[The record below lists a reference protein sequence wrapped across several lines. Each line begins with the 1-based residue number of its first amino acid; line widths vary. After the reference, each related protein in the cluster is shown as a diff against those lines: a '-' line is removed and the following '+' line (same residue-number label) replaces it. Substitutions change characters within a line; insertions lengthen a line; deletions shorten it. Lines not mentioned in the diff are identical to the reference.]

1 MTGPGLARTY
11 SISVVGIEGHLVDVE
26 TYAGAGL
33 VAFTLVG
40 LLDTSVR
47 EARDRVRAAFESC
60 GLDVLDQRI
69 TVNLSPAGIPKSGS
83 CFDLAIASSIAL
95 ATGLVYPRAFQD
107 AVIVG
112 ELALDGSIQP
122 VRGVL
127 PAVLAARSRGVRRV
141 IVPEACAREAR
152 LVDGIE
158 VIAFAH
164 LADLIAWGGGE
175 AIKAPFHGHLGMRA
189 VEPGRQSPAVLDMA
203 DVRGQ
208 GEAVGAMEVAAAG
221 GHHVFLIGEPGSGKT
236 MLASLLPTILPDLD
250 ADTALVTTSLHS
262 VAGLVPAGTALVTR
276 PPFQAPHHSVTMAA
290 LIGGGSR
297 TLTPGAASLAHGGIL
312 FLDEA
317 AEFAPSVLDS
327 LREPLESGVVN
338 LHRSG
343 IHTRYPASFQLVMAS
358 NPCPCG
364 GGRAGRHCT
373 CSSVARRRY
382 LARLSGPLLD
392 RMDIRIDVHTPTRAD
407 MASCTT
413 RDSETIRQRVS
424 AARDRAR
431 HRLAGTPWVCNA
443 QLPGAWIRRHSGID
457 AELVAQ
463 LDRLVDV
470 GASSMRGVD
479 RMLRLAWTLADL
491 AGAPRPTIDH
501 IVAAQQLR
509 NGHDHDTR

>member
-1 MTGPGLARTY
+1 MSGPGLARTY
-11 SISVVGIEGHLVDVE
+11 SMSVVGIEGHLVDVE

-83 CFDLAIASSIAL
+83 TLDLAIASSIAL
-95 ATGLVYPRAFQD
+95 ATGLVMPRAFED
-107 AVIVG
+107 SVIVG

-127 PAVLAARSRGVRRV
+127 PAVLAARSQGVRRV
-141 IVPEACAREAR
+141 IVPAACAREAA
-152 LVDGIE
+152 LVSGIE
-158 VIAFAH
+158 VVAFAH

-175 AIKAPFHGHLGMRA
+175 AIKAPFHGRLGVRDVCSV
-189 VEPGRQSPAVLDMA
+189 VEAQPPLDMA

-208 GEAVGAMEVAAAG
+208 PEAVAAMEVAAAG
-221 GHHVFLIGEPGSGKT
+221 GHHVFLLGEPGSGKT
-236 MLASLLPTILPDLD
+236 MLASRLPTILPDLD
-250 ADTALVTTSLHS
+250 PDTALVTTSLHS
-262 VAGLVPAGTALVTR
+262 VAGLVPTGTALVRR

-343 IHTRYPASFQLVMAS
+343 IHARYPAAFQLIMAS

-364 GGRAGRHCT
+364 GRRGGRRCT
-373 CSSVARRRY
+373 CSSLARRRY
-382 LARLSGPLLD
+382 MARLSGPLLD

-407 MASCTT
+407 MAASGAS
-413 RDSETIRQRVS
+413 DSATIRERVC
-424 AARDRAR
+424 AARERSR
-431 HRLAGTPWVCNA
+431 HRLAGTPWTCNA

-463 LDRLVDV
+463 LDRLVDA

-491 AGAPRPTIDH
+491 DGAPTPTFDH

-509 NGHDHDTR
+509 NGHDHDN

>member
-1 MTGPGLARTY
+1 MRGPGLARTY
-11 SISVVGIEGHLVDVE
+11 SMSIVGIEGHLVDVE
-26 TYAGAGL
+26 TYAGSGL

-83 CFDLAIASSIAL
+83 AFDLSIAASIAL
-95 ATGLVYPRAFQD
+95 ATGLVSPVAFED
-107 AVIVG
+107 AVLVG

-141 IVPEACAREAR
+141 VVPSACAQEAR
-152 LVDGIE
+152 LVSGIE
-158 VIAFAH
+158 VLDFAH
-164 LADLIAWGGGE
+164 LADLIAWAGGE
-175 AIKAPFHGHLGMRA
+175 AVKAPFHGRMGVRREGERDGDMTLA
-189 VEPGRQSPAVLDMA
+189 DMA

-208 GEAVGAMEVAAAG
+208 PEAIAALEVAAAG
-221 GHHVFLIGEPGSGKT
+221 GHHVFLLGEPGSGKT
-236 MLASLLPTILPDLD
+236 MLASRLPTILPDLD

-262 VAGLVPAGTALVTR
+262 VAGLLPSSISLMTR
-276 PPFQAPHHSVTMAA
+276 PPFQAPHHSVTMPA
-290 LIGGGSR
+290 LIGGGTR
-297 TLTPGAASLAHGGIL
+297 TLVPGAASLAHGGIL

-327 LREPLESGVVN
+327 LREPLESGVIHV
-338 LHRSG
+338 HRSG
-343 IHTRYPASFQLVMAS
+343 VQARYPAAFQLVMAS

-364 GGRAGRHCT
+364 GGYGGRRCT
-373 CSSVARRRY
+373 CSSINRRRY

-392 RMDIRIDVHTPTRAD
+392 RMDIRIDVHTPSRAD
-407 MASCTT
+407 LASTQT
-413 RDSETIRQRVS
+413 RDSASIRERVIE
-424 AARDRAR
+424 ARSRAR
-431 HRLAGTPWVCNA
+431 TRLKGTPWTMNA
-443 QLPGAWIRRHSGID
+443 QLPGAWLRHHSGID
-457 AELVAQ
+457 ASLIHQ
-463 LDRLVDV
+463 LDRLVDS
-470 GASSMRGVD
+470 GHSSMRGID

-491 AGAPRPTIDH
+491 EAAPRPTFDH

-509 NGHDHDTR
+509 NGADHYE

>member
-1 MTGPGLARTY
+1 MSGPGLARTY
-11 SISVVGIEGHLVDVE
+11 SMSIVGIEGHLVDVE
-26 TYAGAGL
+26 TYAGSGL

-60 GLDVLDQRI
+60 GLNVLDQRI

-83 CFDLAIASSIAL
+83 AFDLAIAASVAL
-95 ATGLVYPRAFQD
+95 ATGLVSPLAFED
-107 AVIVG
+107 SVIIG

-141 IVPEACAREAR
+141 IVPAACAQEAT
-152 LVDGIE
+152 LVSGIE
-158 VIAFAH
+158 VLPFAH
-164 LADLIAWGGGE
+164 FADLVAWAGGE
-175 AIKAPFHGHLGMRA
+175 AVKAPFRGRLDTRQCA
-189 VEPGRQSPAVLDMA
+189 VDDREPTTLDMV

-208 GEAVGAMEVAAAG
+208 PEAVAAMEVAAAG
-221 GHHVFLIGEPGSGKT
+221 GHHVFLLGEPGSGKT
-236 MLASLLPTILPDLD
+236 MLASRLPTILPDLD
-250 ADTALVTTSLHS
+250 PDTALVTTSLHS
-262 VAGLVPAGTALVTR
+262 VAGLVPAGMALVTR
-276 PPFQAPHHSVTMAA
+276 PPFQAPHHSVTMPA

-297 TLTPGAASLAHGGIL
+297 MLSPGAASLAHGGIL

-327 LREPLESGVVN
+327 LREPLESGVIH

-343 IHTRYPASFQLVMAS
+343 VRTMYPASFQLIMAS

-364 GGRAGRHCT
+364 GRRGGRRCT
-373 CSSVARRRY
+373 CSSVSRRRY

-392 RMDIRIDVHTPTRAD
+392 RMDIRIDVHTPSRAD
-407 MASCTT
+407 MASGQV
-413 RDSETIRQRVS
+413 RDSASIRERVLE
-424 AARDRAR
+424 ARERTR
-431 HRLAGTPWVCNA
+431 RRLRETPWTLNA
-443 QLPGAWIRRHSGID
+443 QLPGSWIRRRSGISP
-457 AELVAQ
+457 ELVTQ
-463 LDRLVDV
+463 LDRLVEA
-470 GASSMRGVD
+470 GASSMRGID

-491 AGAPRPTIDH
+491 EGCERVTLDH

-509 NGHDHDTR
+509 NGHDHDD

>member
-83 CFDLAIASSIAL
+83 GFDLAIASSIAL

-189 VEPGRQSPAVLDMA
+189 VEPGRQSSAVL
-203 DVRGQ
+203 
-208 GEAVGAMEVAAAG
+208 
-221 GHHVFLIGEPGSGKT
+221 
-236 MLASLLPTILPDLD
+236 
-250 ADTALVTTSLHS
+250 
-262 VAGLVPAGTALVTR
+262 
-276 PPFQAPHHSVTMAA
+276 
-290 LIGGGSR
+290 
-297 TLTPGAASLAHGGIL
+297 
-312 FLDEA
+312 
-317 AEFAPSVLDS
+317 
-327 LREPLESGVVN
+327 
-338 LHRSG
+338 
-343 IHTRYPASFQLVMAS
+343 RY
-358 NPCPCG
+358 G
-364 GGRAGRHCT
+364 
-373 CSSVARRRY
+373 
-382 LARLSGPLLD
+382 
-392 RMDIRIDVHTPTRAD
+392 
-407 MASCTT
+407 
-413 RDSETIRQRVS
+413 
-424 AARDRAR
+424 
-431 HRLAGTPWVCNA
+431 
-443 QLPGAWIRRHSGID
+443 
-457 AELVAQ
+457 
-463 LDRLVDV
+463 
-470 GASSMRGVD
+470 
-479 RMLRLAWTLADL
+479 
-491 AGAPRPTIDH
+491 
-501 IVAAQQLR
+501 
-509 NGHDHDTR
+509 